1 MMQLKI
7 KNMNYINKWLIYFL
21 FLLNSQINYSQFETD
36 DRNKI
41 KVDGVASVVGDYV
54 ILDSDIDRMYV
65 DMKSQGISI
74 KGVSRCE
81 LLSKLMEDKLYAH
94 HAIQDSLEISD
105 QEIYDYVGQ
114 SIDYFIEQLGSIEKV
129 LEFYNKPTEL
139 SFREELFEINKIQKL
154 STLMQSEIIEKTSIT
169 PEEVRE
175 FFNSIPK
182 NDLPVFGT
190 ELEISQIVIAPEVSV
205 KEKERIINQLKKFKS
220 DIVEGGSSFASKAI
234 LYSQDPGSRSTGGKY
249 TLVRKKPRMVKEFRD
264 VAFSLP
270 EGEISEP
277 FKSDYGWHILKV
289 DKIRGQ
295 EVDIRHILLSPKI
308 DEEELTK
315 SKKILDTIRKRIIDN
330 EITFS
335 DAALYFSSEKETK
348 FNGGI
353 LINPVTGDNRFEL
366 TKIDPVLYNQIRYLK
381 DNEISVPLIDEDRSG
396 QKKYKILK
404 VSNRFDEHTAD
415 YSKDFI
421 KIKEL
426 ALKRKKLNTVKKW
439 MIEKINS
446 TFINL
451 NESYRSCDLN
461 YNWLKD

>member
-175 FFNSIPK
+175 FFNSIPN

-446 TFINL
+446 TFINI